1 MTDLVLAVI
10 HHLIVFTLVAIL
22 AAELALCRPGVSG
35 GALTRLARVDG
46 AYGACA
52 GLVVLVGVSRVM
64 FGLKGSHYYL
74 HNPWFWAKM
83 SAIVIVALLSI
94 GPTVSILRWRA
105 TARDTPGFIPTE
117 AAVARVKQFI
127 IVEFAFLALVLV
139 CAATMARTN
148 HF

>member
-1 MTDLVLAVI
+1 MTDLVLAVV
-10 HHLIVFTLVAIL
+10 HHLIVFTLVAML
-22 AAELALCRPGVSG
+22 ASELALCRPGISG

-46 AYGACA
+46 VYGGCA
-52 GLVVLVGVSRVM
+52 GLVVLVGISRVM
-64 FGLKGSHYYL
+64 FGLKGLHYYL

-105 TARDTPGFIPTE
+105 TAHDAPGFIPTE
-117 AAVARVKQFI
+117 AAVARVRQFI
-127 IVEFAFLALVLV
+127 IAEFAFLALVLV